1 MDTLANQSGV
11 SPLVLILI
19 FPVSKLIKISLC
31 VTDMV
36 YEKVQSTITLFYFPL
51 VFFFFII
58 TIYSLL
64 FCYIFTC
71 KHILNDCCIAN
82 IMVQADH

>member
-51 VFFFFII
+51 FFFFFLGFFV
-58 TIYSLL
+58 LL
-64 FCYIFTC
+64 LYTAPYFFAIF
-71 KHILNDCCIAN
+71 LLVN
-82 IMVQADH
+82 IS